1 MPKLNKRD
9 KSKSALGKINQANAI
24 IDNLKDSTIG
34 SLTDSVNTL
43 STNYNLIYD
52 DMQELIADLLLSLLL
67 SFGIIKP
74 YTFYSFLSNAQR
86 YLYLI

>member
-34 SLTDSVNTL
+34 SLIDSVNTL
-43 STNYNLIYD
+43 STNYDLIYND
-52 DMQELIADLLLSLLL
+52 IQELIDDLSTLNSNYSSLSD
-67 SFGIIKP
+67 
-74 YTFYSFLSNAQR
+74 SNISNTKQ
-86 YLYLI
+86 IQNINQ